1 MSENHSREQLI
12 CIGSAINMEPPAVS
26 RERERDI
33 EGRKQKEREREEA
46 GLLLFIHTKLPAAKR
61 RNASWTAKST

>member
-1 MSENHSREQLI
+1 MSENQSREQLI

-26 RERERDI
+26 EERERERQKTR
-33 EGRKQKEREREEA
+33 EGA
-46 GLLLFIHTKLPAAKR
+46 GVLLFIHTKLPAAKR

>member
-1 MSENHSREQLI
+1 
-12 CIGSAINMEPPAVS
+12 MEPPAVS
-26 RERERDI
+26 REREREI